1 MKELKESLYELND
14 INKTLK
20 ENSGSIIKDLS
31 KEAIYDDISK
41 LINEDNAE
49 SKQDKGK
56 GVKDTQTDDDEDPN
70 FDVDSDDDDDTET
83 SDKESD
89 GNESDDVKGKEWKD
103 FDKYKIGNGEYDF
116 SNVEDK
122 DMGKIYS
129 ILQDSDQIV
138 VKQEDDNVYK
148 VTNTDDDTEYVIIP
162 TEKGNHADS
171 DDDLDDDDDDK
182 LRNLPAPDDAEEE
195 VTFTIEPDDDDDDD
209 TEILLDDDGDENS
222 TNKRNKMKE
231 SKLYE
236 LNLQE
241 NLGYTDDYQKKD
253 VMTLPS
259 DEKQGNDWDAGVPHG
274 NARPYSKLQRRATPY
289 DKCGCGK
296 NGNCKCGLENEEAIY
311 EIDDSEDETPSMVD
325 GSGLE
330 EGLTRG
336 ARNRVRR
343 SRVKNSET
351 EETMQYPP
359 HTAHEI
365 SKNGRYVGNTNE
377 STIMSKAH
385 SIFNENRKL
394 KQALNIFEQKLKVAN
409 HSFNSKL
416 NEASVLNANLGN
428 AIKLISENSTTQN
441 EKLDILNQMTKA
453 KTLQESKMMYN
464 TLKRTLNRKPVN
476 IHESI
481 DKPIAERSVDT
492 KATTIYESKDMNA
505 CLDLMDRM
513 EKL

>member
-31 KEAIYDDISK
+31 KEAIYEDISK

-182 LRNLPAPDDAEEE
+182 LRNLPAPDDAE
-195 VTFTIEPDDDDDDD
+195 V
-209 TEILLDDDGDENS
+209 
-222 TNKRNKMKE
+222 
-231 SKLYE
+231 
-236 LNLQE
+236 
-241 NLGYTDDYQKKD
+241 
-253 VMTLPS
+253 
-259 DEKQGNDWDAGVPHG
+259 
-274 NARPYSKLQRRATPY
+274 
-289 DKCGCGK
+289 
-296 NGNCKCGLENEEAIY
+296 
-311 EIDDSEDETPSMVD
+311 
-325 GSGLE
+325 
-330 EGLTRG
+330 
-336 ARNRVRR
+336 
-343 SRVKNSET
+343 
-351 EETMQYPP
+351 
-359 HTAHEI
+359 
-365 SKNGRYVGNTNE
+365 
-377 STIMSKAH
+377 
-385 SIFNENRKL
+385 
-394 KQALNIFEQKLKVAN
+394 
-409 HSFNSKL
+409 
-416 NEASVLNANLGN
+416 
-428 AIKLISENSTTQN
+428 
-441 EKLDILNQMTKA
+441 
-453 KTLQESKMMYN
+453 
-464 TLKRTLNRKPVN
+464 
-476 IHESI
+476 
-481 DKPIAERSVDT
+481 
-492 KATTIYESKDMNA
+492 
-505 CLDLMDRM
+505 
-513 EKL
+513 